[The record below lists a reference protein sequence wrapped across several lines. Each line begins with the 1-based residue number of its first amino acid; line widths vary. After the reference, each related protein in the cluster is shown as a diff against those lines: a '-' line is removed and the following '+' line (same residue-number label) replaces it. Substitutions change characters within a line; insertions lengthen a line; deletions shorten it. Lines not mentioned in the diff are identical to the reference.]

1 MSIYFLMP
9 TFASLTLATTATS
22 PYLPVF
28 AADGN
33 VTYSGDAGK
42 FIFAPGSEYSPTD
55 LFPNFKDVMPGD
67 RLTQTIT
74 VKNDASNKVKVKI
87 YMRSL
92 GAHEDSV
99 DFLSQLGMTVDVI
112 DGEMD
117 YMFNATADQT
127 AQLTDWVCLGT
138 LYSGGVVDLE
148 VILDVPVTMGNE
160 FQNQVGYLDWQFMI
174 EEFPIE
180 DDDPKPP
187 QTGDETEL
195 GLMAGLMAVSAVGIF
210 VLLFLMKRKREE
222 AEHA

>member
-1 MSIYFLMP
+1 MKRLICL
-9 TFASLTLATTATS
+9 FATLAIVLGCA
-22 PYLPVF
+22 LCA
-28 AADGN
+28 AADNDN

-42 FIFAPGSEYSPTD
+42 FIFAPGSDYSLTD

-67 RLTQTIT
+67 RLSQTIT

-92 GAHEDSV
+92 GAHADSKA
-99 DFLSQLGMTVDVI
+99 FLSQLGMKVDVV

-117 YMFNATADQT
+117 YMFDATADQT

-138 LYSGGVVDLE
+138 LYSGGIVDLE
-148 VILDVPVTMGNE
+148 VTLDVPVTMGNE

-187 QTGDETEL
+187 QTGDDFDL
-195 GLMAGLMAVSAVGIF
+195 VLPIVLMAASA
-210 VLLFLMKRKREE
+210 LLLVILLGKKREKKQQ
-222 AEHA
+222 A

>member
-1 MSIYFLMP
+1 MKRLICLL
-9 TFASLTLATTATS
+9 ATLAIVLGCA
-22 PYLPVF
+22 LCA
-28 AADGN
+28 AADNGN

-42 FIFAPGSEYSPTD
+42 FIFAPGSDYSLTD

-67 RLTQTIT
+67 RLSQTIT

-92 GAHEDSV
+92 GAHADSKA
-99 DFLSQLGMTVDVI
+99 FLSQLGMKVDVV
-112 DGEMD
+112 DGWMD
-117 YMFNATADQT
+117 YMFDATADQT

-138 LYSGGVVDLE
+138 LYSGGIVDLE
-148 VILDVPVTMGNE
+148 VTLDVPVTMGNE